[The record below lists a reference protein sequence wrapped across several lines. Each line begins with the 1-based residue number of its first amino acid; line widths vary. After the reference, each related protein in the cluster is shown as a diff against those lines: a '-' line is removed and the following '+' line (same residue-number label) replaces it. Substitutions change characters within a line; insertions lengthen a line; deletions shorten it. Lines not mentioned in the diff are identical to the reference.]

1 MGLPQ
6 WFASFDL
13 GSEDADPAAQTR
25 WALAGLGVLGVIF
38 AIVLALYL
46 HPPGTA
52 TYSLEL
58 PEAGGLAEGDEVRI
72 AGVPVGSVASVALAD
87 DHVDV
92 TFTVDSQYALGD
104 RTSVAVRMLTP
115 IGGLYLAVRPEGDE
129 PLREAIPQQRAELPF
144 LVGDLFD
151 EADAVFEELDA
162 EALRNALDKTS
173 AALSE
178 SPEAINSTVIDLEA
192 VMRVL
197 AQQKSQIEGLLEL
210 SNEYLHTAIDNQ
222 QLALE
227 IIRGYA
233 TLAPQM
239 IAARDDVALFAEVL
253 GGLSGALFDFLSGPY
268 AEKVEPLL
276 PPLEEAADQG
286 EQLRAQVDSMM
297 TSIATTLNGLAG
309 VAGPEGQVL
318 IDQSGLTVQRPDAC
332 LPMPG
337 TRC

>member
-1 MGLPQ
+1 MRLPQ

-13 GSEDADPAAQTR
+13 GSEDADPTAQTR
-25 WALAGLGVLGVIF
+25 WALAGLGVLAVIF
-38 AIVLALYL
+38 AVVAALYL

-58 PEAGGLAEGDEVRI
+58 PESGGLAEGDEVRI
-72 AGVPVGSVASVALAD
+72 AGVPVGSVASLALAD

-104 RTSVAVRMLTP
+104 TTSVSVRMLTP
-115 IGGLYLAVRPEGDE
+115 IGGLYLALHPAGEQ
-129 PLREAIPQQRAELPF
+129 PLRGPIPPERASLPF

-162 EALRNALDKTS
+162 EALRIALDKTS

-178 SPEAINSTVIDLEA
+178 SPEAINTTVIDLEA
-192 VMRVL
+192 VMAVIA
-197 AQQKSQIEGLLEL
+197 AQKNQIEDLLAL
-210 SNEYLHTAIDNQ
+210 SNEYLNTAIDNQ
-222 QLALE
+222 QLAIE

-239 IAARDDVALFAEVL
+239 IAAREDVTLFADVL
-253 GGLSGALFDFLSGPY
+253 GNLSGLLFDFLSGPY

-286 EQLRAQVDSMM
+286 EELQAQVDSMM
-297 TSIATTLNGLAG
+297 TSITTTLNGLAG
-309 VAGPEGQVL
+309 IAGPEGQVL